1 MSPKKKGKNKVEL
14 EQMISDTQEITQRLY
29 TIVEAWDGIQ
39 IVAHLAAVVGRVSDD
54 VMTIEGKLAYPIEHA
69 HLARN
74 LADVVMQTIRLSNLY
89 QVDLVQAWAA
99 LLEEARTGLSDEA
112 TVSRMR
118 ETIRQNQ
125 ERKVP

>member
-1 MSPKKKGKNKVEL
+1 MEL
-14 EQMISDTQEITQRLY
+14 EQMISDTQDIAQRLY
-29 TIVEAWDGIQ
+29 EIVESWDGIE
-39 IVAHLAAVVGRVSDD
+39 IMAHLAAVVGRVSDD

-69 HLARN
+69 RLARN

-89 QVDLVQAWAA
+89 HVDLEQAWAA

-118 ETIRQNQ
+118 DTIRHNQ
-125 ERKVP
+125 ERKAP